1 MKRKVTHIYVLIQSF
16 GDIII
21 LNFSYILAHFLAFT
35 NFTSFFDNKYTQLW
49 AYLNAI
55 YFISAQFSG
64 TFGIY
69 RVTRFSAIL
78 KSLFQLFFFQIVLA
92 FSYIVVFKDISN
104 TFKISR
110 EVLLI
115 LYSISSILMLIW
127 RFGFIKILRFYR
139 SKGFNTRKVII
150 VGAGATGQEFRKMLS
165 NKLEYGYNFLGFFDD
180 EPERFPA
187 LKDLIIGNVEEAK
200 QFSINNNVDE
210 IFCALPYKQ
219 EEKVRDLVEFGDNN
233 LIRLKIVPDFSRFL
247 THQLFRVDIDHYGIF
262 PVLTIR
268 SEPLENYIN
277 RIVKRSFDFCFSAL
291 VFSLI
296 LWWLIP
302 LIALIV
308 KLSSKGPVF
317 FIQDRSGLKNQVFRV
332 YKFRT
337 MYMNDEANEK
347 QAQKGDA
354 RITPIG
360 SILRKTNLD
369 EIPQFLNVFLGHMSV
384 IGPRPHMLKHT
395 EEYAQT
401 IDKFMVR
408 HFVKPGITG
417 WAQVNGFRG
426 EIKDHQDL
434 ENRVLADVWYIENW
448 SFLLDLKIIYQ
459 TVANVFRGE
468 ENAY

>member
-16 GDIII
+16 GDILI
-21 LNFSYILAHFLAFT
+21 LNVSYILAHFLAFT

-247 THQLFRVDIDHYGIF
+247 PHQLFRVDIDHYGIF

-448 SFLLDLKIIYQ
+448 SLLLDLRIILL
-459 TVANVFRGE
+459 TVFNMIKGE
-468 ENAY
+468 EKAY

>member
-21 LNFSYILAHFLAFT
+21 LNLSYILAHFLAFT

-69 RVTRFSAIL
+69 RVTRFTTIL
-78 KSLFQLFFFQIVLA
+78 KSLFQLFFFQVVLA

-115 LYSISSILMLIW
+115 LYCISSILMLVW

-139 SKGFNTRKVII
+139 SRGFNTRKVII
-150 VGAGATGQEFRKMLS
+150 VGAGPTGQEFRKMLS

-180 EPERFPA
+180 EPERFQE
-187 LKDLIIGNVEEAK
+187 LSDVIIGNVEDAK
-200 QFSINNNVDE
+200 QFSIDNNVDE

-277 RIVKRSFDFCFSAL
+277 RIVKRTFDFCFSAL

-302 LIALIV
+302 LISLIV

-448 SFLLDLKIIYQ
+448 SLLLDLRIILL
-459 TVANVFRGE
+459 TVFNMIKGE
-468 ENAY
+468 EKAY

>member
-16 GDIII
+16 GDILI

-448 SFLLDLKIIYQ
+448 SLLLDLRIILL
-459 TVANVFRGE
+459 TVFNMIKGE
-468 ENAY
+468 EKAY

>member
-16 GDIII
+16 GDILI
-21 LNFSYILAHFLAFT
+21 LNVSYILAHFLAFT

-448 SFLLDLKIIYQ
+448 SLLLDLRIILL
-459 TVANVFRGE
+459 TVFNMIKGE
-468 ENAY
+468 EKAY

>member
-448 SFLLDLKIIYQ
+448 SLLLDLRIILL
-459 TVANVFRGE
+459 TVFNMIKGE
-468 ENAY
+468 EKAY